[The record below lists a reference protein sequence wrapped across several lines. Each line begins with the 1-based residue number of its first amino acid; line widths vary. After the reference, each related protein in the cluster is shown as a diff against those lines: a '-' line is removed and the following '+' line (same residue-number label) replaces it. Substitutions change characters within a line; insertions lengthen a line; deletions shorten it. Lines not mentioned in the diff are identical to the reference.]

1 MPALL
6 FPVLTLL
13 SAWLFFMAARL
24 YTTPGVGTIL
34 AEQAR
39 GAEPP
44 KKSFFER
51 VILPLVRRLVPG
63 YRFAMPF
70 TDRRK
75 VRQRLASAGD
85 PYGLTVNDIVQL
97 KVGSVL
103 LTVPFALYFGLTY
116 HLSTSAIFVLGLAAA
131 LPLFFLPDIVLSELA
146 EKRQAAITLALPD
159 FMDLLAIS
167 ITAGVGFDLAINNVV
182 ARMRGPLAEEMERM
196 LRELRLGNP
205 RRYAYRKV
213 IWRNDSPALRG
224 FFSAMIQADELGTP
238 VADILEWQAQTL
250 RHQRIQ
256 EARRAGAKASTKIS
270 LVLSTILLFSL
281 TGVILATI
289 GLNLFYG
296 NASVLFGG

>member
-1 MPALL
+1 MPALI
-6 FPVLTLL
+6 FPVLTLF
-13 SAWLFFMAARL
+13 SAWLFFMATRL

-39 GAEPP
+39 GAGPP

-51 VILPLVRRLVPG
+51 IVLPLTRRLVPG

-70 TDRRK
+70 ADRRK
-75 VRQRLASAGD
+75 IRQRLASAGD
-85 PYGLTVNDIVQL
+85 PYGLTVNDVVQL

-103 LTVPFALYFGLTY
+103 LTLPFALYFGLTY
-116 HLSTSAIFVLGLAAA
+116 HLAPSAIVVLALASAI
-131 LPLFFLPDIVLSELA
+131 PFFFLPDIVLSELA
-146 EKRQAAITLALPD
+146 EKRQGEITLALPD

-205 RRYAYRKV
+205 RRHAYRKV

-296 NASVLFGG
+296 NATALFSG

>member
-1 MPALL
+1 MPALV
-6 FPVLTLL
+6 FPVLTLF
-13 SAWLFFMAARL
+13 SAWLFFMATRL

-39 GAEPP
+39 GADPP

-51 VILPLVRRLVPG
+51 IVLPLVRRLVPG

-70 TDRRK
+70 ADRRK
-75 VRQRLASAGD
+75 IRQRLASAGD
-85 PYGLTVNDIVQL
+85 PYGLTVNDVVQL

-103 LTVPFALYFGLTY
+103 LTLPFALYFGLTY
-116 HLSTSAIFVLGLAAA
+116 HLAPSAIVVLALASAI
-131 LPLFFLPDIVLSELA
+131 PFFFLPDIVLSEMA
-146 EKRQAAITLALPD
+146 EKRQGQITLALPD

-205 RRYAYRKV
+205 RRHAYRKV

-224 FFSAMIQADELGTP
+224 FFSAMI
-238 VADILEWQAQTL
+238 
-250 RHQRIQ
+250 
-256 EARRAGAKASTKIS
+256 
-270 LVLSTILLFSL
+270 
-281 TGVILATI
+281 
-289 GLNLFYG
+289 
-296 NASVLFGG
+296 